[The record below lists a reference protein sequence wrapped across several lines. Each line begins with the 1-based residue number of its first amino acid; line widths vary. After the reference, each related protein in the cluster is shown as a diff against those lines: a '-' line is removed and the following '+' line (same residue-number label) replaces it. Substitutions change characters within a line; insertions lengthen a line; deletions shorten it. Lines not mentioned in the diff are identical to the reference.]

1 MSLTPALARAPALVP
16 AHLSTSQH
24 IYISAHVHVWQLAA
38 ANATIATLQRKL
50 DASIDQN
57 DVSGFVQSLHDIDQ
71 NGLIEQKDRTL
82 LEHLA
87 QRLRYKRGSRHGAIE
102 GIMRDMQDLL
112 VDKLG
117 RQDYTLVASILH
129 LSSFEKAAA
138 SRNRDE
144 LTFCV
149 GMNEHILEVS
159 RPRVPD
165 PLTLLW
171 QLPLPLARH

>member
-1 MSLTPALARAPALVP
+1 MSLTPTLAPALAPAP
-16 AHLSTSQH
+16 AHPSPS
-24 IYISAHVHVWQLAA
+24 HVWQLAA

-57 DVSGFVQSLHDIDQ
+57 DVSGFVQSLHDLDQ

-87 QRLRYKRGSRHGAIE
+87 QRLRYKRGTQGAIQ
-102 GIMRDMQDLL
+102 GVMRDMQDLL

-129 LSSFEKAAA
+129 LSCFEKAAA
-138 SRNRDE
+138 SRNRDK

-159 RPRVPD
+159 RPMVPD